1 MVIFNS
7 YVSLPEGIE
16 PYWTSIMALTV
27 VQTDHE
33 SAGGWNVEASCKAR
47 GAKGRSKE
55 ERPSEWVNPL
65 DSPLV
70 NIQKNYRKSPCSMG
84 KSTISITIFNSYVSH
99 YQRIPMD
106 PRTCSLYCHGP
117 TFLER
122 RVQVGPTKLDD
133 GPMTYQAQDHPS
145 SCASQECRAWG

>member
-1 MVIFNS
+1 
-7 YVSLPEGIE
+7 
-16 PYWTSIMALTV
+16 MALTV

-70 NIQKNYRKSPCSMG
+70 NIQKNYRKSP
-84 KSTISITIFNSYVSH
+84 
-99 YQRIPMD
+99 
-106 PRTCSLYCHGP
+106 
-117 TFLER
+117 
-122 RVQVGPTKLDD
+122 
-133 GPMTYQAQDHPS
+133 
-145 SCASQECRAWG
+145 